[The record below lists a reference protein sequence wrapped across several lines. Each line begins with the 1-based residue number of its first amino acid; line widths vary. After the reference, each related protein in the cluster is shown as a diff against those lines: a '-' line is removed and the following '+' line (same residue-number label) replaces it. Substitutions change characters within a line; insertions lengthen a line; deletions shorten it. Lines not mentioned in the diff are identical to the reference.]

1 MVTECLGRYDNMPKH
16 TNGGATNLPPSVD
29 VEGLD
34 LADDDSNVDNN
45 QMADRL
51 QEAQIPLFEG
61 SKNNRLVTTLLL
73 LNCFAIFGVL
83 IAFANELLKLL
94 SEVLLERKTLP
105 KSHYEGRKYLSKLG
119 MTYDSIHT
127 CGNGFCFFRKE
138 LKVATKCPKCNES
151 RYTSDSSK
159 RSVKV
164 LCHFPLIPRLKK
176 MFQYHRLAELL
187 KWNATRKKDGNK
199 VECVPDSK
207 AW

>member
-94 SEVLLERKTLP
+94 SEVLLERNTLP
-105 KSHYEGRKYLSKLG
+105 KSHYEGRK
-119 MTYDSIHT
+119 
-127 CGNGFCFFRKE
+127 
-138 LKVATKCPKCNES
+138 
-151 RYTSDSSK
+151 
-159 RSVKV
+159 
-164 LCHFPLIPRLKK
+164 
-176 MFQYHRLAELL
+176 
-187 KWNATRKKDGNK
+187 
-199 VECVPDSK
+199 
-207 AW
+207 